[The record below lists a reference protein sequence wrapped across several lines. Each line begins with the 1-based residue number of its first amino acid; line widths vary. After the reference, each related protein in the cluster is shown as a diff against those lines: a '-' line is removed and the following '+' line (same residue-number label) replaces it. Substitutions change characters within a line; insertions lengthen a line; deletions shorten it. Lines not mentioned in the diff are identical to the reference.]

1 MFGDKVRFAR
11 KEMGLTQKEFSE
23 KLGITRGYLSDIERG
38 KIKGTVAMMNK
49 LSEITDKPISFFM
62 GKNIKV
68 IQYETLD
75 QTIDLLI
82 NNSEITLDGEISNWA
97 KEMLLKVLEK
107 EIHLKLERMSNNEK
121 NSDL

>member
-23 KLGITRGYLSDIERG
+23 RLGIARGYLSDIERG

-49 LSEITDKPISFFM
+49 LSEITGKPISFFM
-62 GKNIKV
+62 GENIKI

-82 NNSEITLDGEISNWA
+82 NNSEITLDGEISDWA